1 MHDIHGVLYKQ
12 SGETVMPLGDVK
24 ILKKIHPKADIYFL
38 RIAML
43 GGIILILQM
52 ISQVITAIGLLK

>member
-1 MHDIHGVLYKQ
+1 MA
-12 SGETVMPLGDVK
+12 LGDVK

-43 GGIILILQM
+43 GGVILILQM
-52 ISQVITAIGLLK
+52 ISQVMTAIGLLK

>member
-1 MHDIHGVLYKQ
+1 
-12 SGETVMPLGDVK
+12 MPLGDVK